1 MFMQREFVIVECD
14 VHCKWTGPH
23 PRYRCYV
30 NDELFTERTWIWDS
44 VYLEEMLQIQAPPGK
59 YQVKFELVDPKHA
72 SLTVK
77 NVRIKTGPAVIT
89 PKGEVQIYVPERPQ

>member
-1 MFMQREFVIVECD
+1 
-14 VHCKWTGPH
+14 
-23 PRYRCYV
+23 
-30 NDELFTERTWIWDS
+30 

-59 YQVKFELVDPKHA
+59 YQVRFELVDPKHA